1 MQVISVTPTD
11 AQALAKLGELHDGE
25 GDKSQAF
32 QYYYEVPEA
41 FMAGGFLSKLH
52 CTEVNSTFFVCGP
65 IVKNSNLYNEKIVC
79 FFCHFFAH
87 LLVNYVRVV

>member
-32 QYYYEVPEA
+32 QYYYEVPKA
-41 FMAGGFLSKLH
+41 
-52 CTEVNSTFFVCGP
+52 
-65 IVKNSNLYNEKIVC
+65 
-79 FFCHFFAH
+79 
-87 LLVNYVRVV
+87 